1 MHNIDV
7 KIGEEIN
14 KTTSQNPNE
23 LIYDNLKLQQEIQ
36 YLHTFMRKLENKY
49 EEQHKRTNT
58 LLTWILI
65 SILIYILPDIIV
77 KIVKFLILANA
88 L

>member
-1 MHNIDV
+1 MSNFDI
-7 KIGEEIN
+7 KIGEET
-14 KTTSQNPNE
+14 KQTTSQNPND

-65 SILIYILPDIIV
+65 SILIYILPDLIV
-77 KIVKFLILANA
+77 KIIKFLILANA